1 MANPSAELQLA
12 KELLDLTK
20 AGNTEA
26 LQKLWL
32 ERLDEIPAKSGFF
45 KEWMTQILRIKAKDE
60 AEELSVTLVERQ
72 LAGSK
77 WNAAMRTLV
86 AVIPYYAQS
95 DRLRAALLTAIDG
108 FYAKVENRERLL
120 ALSGLAEDTALA
132 EGFRVFREWV
142 QVTPGQV
149 FQHYDWGEGI
159 VKELDID
166 DKSVIINFPKEPNK
180 RMKIEG
186 VRKFLKF
193 IDGKHFL
200 ARRAL
205 EPEVLIELSEQD
217 PAGLIKLAV
226 GSTEE
231 KELKQADLK
240 ALLTPSLIPAVGW
253 NTWWG
258 KAREALKADAFI
270 DFDSGGGA
278 RTPIR
283 LREKPRTVEDEL
295 REQFFAK
302 STTTAE
308 QGEMIRRLARGPKPA
323 DVNPALLQKMAQR
336 LNEVYRLI
344 GEEYPAQRLE
354 VAYML
359 ADLKGLSPAITAPDP
374 EALLASIEDYQP
386 LAEIENVDYAIKAV
400 TALLARDGEAGCE
413 QAARLLPT
421 VPVKLAQAIWK
432 ALGTERHADL
442 AVRFIEQLLA
452 SPLTNP
458 DTYAWAVRSALDG
471 SWKHLEDYFPAAAL
485 VPELVDYIEDWDR
498 QVKDRKG
505 SRDEQAAAKS
515 LTTRMRTL
523 LGANKFAHVGE
534 AVESMNIDAINRLR
548 HKIQTNDSLPSTFK
562 SGVERVILLTRRDL
576 DEEVPS
582 AAGVAPAAASDELLC
597 TAKMYQQKMAELRDL
612 TSVRIPQNAQV
623 IEEARKE
630 GDLRENAGYQY
641 AKEEQKMLMQQKVS
655 LSDQLQSAVVVSA
668 DNVDGSRIGFGTSFR
683 VKNLD
688 SNQDEHYTVMG
699 RWEAD
704 PERNILSLHA
714 PLAQQ
719 FHGRSAGESLT
730 IQRPG
735 GGSTRYEVLSVEN
748 ALKRGE
754 WD

>member
-20 AGNTEA
+20 VGSLEA
-26 LQKLWL
+26 LQKLWA
-32 ERLDEIPAKSGFF
+32 ERIDEIPTRSGFF
-45 KEWMTQILRIKAKDE
+45 KEWLKQLLKIKAKDE
-60 AEELSVTLVERQ
+60 GEAMIGALVERQ
-72 LAGSK
+72 LAASK

-86 AVIPYYAQS
+86 GVLPFFPQS
-95 DRLRAALLTAIDG
+95 DRLRAALLTAIEG
-108 FYAKVENRERLL
+108 FYAKVEERDRLL
-120 ALSGLAEDTALA
+120 ALSGLADDIALA
-132 EGFRVFREWV
+132 EGFRIFREWV

-166 DKSVIINFPKEPNK
+166 DKSVVIDFPKEPNK

-186 VRKFLKF
+186 VRRFLKF
-193 IDGKHFL
+193 IDSKHFL

-205 EPEVLIELSEQD
+205 EADVLIEMSDRD
-217 PAGLIKLAV
+217 PAALIKLAV
-226 GSTEE
+226 SSNAEN
-231 KELKQADLK
+231 ELKQAELK
-240 ALLTPSLIPAVGW
+240 ALLTPSLIPASGW

-283 LREKPRTVEDEL
+283 LREKPRTLEDEL
-295 REQFFAK
+295 REQFFARG
-302 STTTAE
+302 TTTGE
-308 QGEMIRRLARGPKPA
+308 HSEMIRRLARHPKPA
-323 DVNPALLQKMAQR
+323 EISPALLTKMAQR
-336 LNEVYRLI
+336 LNEVFRLI

-359 ADLKGLSPAITAPDP
+359 ADLKALAPGISAPDP
-374 EALLASIEDYQP
+374 EGLLDAIENYQP

-432 ALGTERHADL
+432 ALGTERHAEL
-442 AVRFIEQLLA
+442 AIRYVEQLLA
-452 SPLTNP
+452 SPLANP
-458 DTYAWAVRSALDG
+458 ETYAWVVRSALDG
-471 SWKHLEDYFPAAAL
+471 SWKHLEDYLPTAAL
-485 VPELVDYIEDWDR
+485 VPELIENIEDWDR

-515 LTTRMRTL
+515 LVTRIRTL
-523 LGANKFAHVGE
+523 LGGNKFAIIGE
-534 AVESMNIDAINRLR
+534 AVESMNLDAINRLR

-576 DEEVPS
+576 DEEVPN
-582 AAGVAPAAASDELLC
+582 AKGVAPAAVPDELLC
-597 TAKMYQQKMAELRDL
+597 TAKMYQLKMAELRDIS
-612 TSVRIPQNAQV
+612 SVRIPQNAQV

-655 LSDQLQSAVVVSA
+655 LSDQLSNAIVVAVE
-668 DNVDGSRIGFGTSFR
+668 NVDGVHIGFGTTFK

-688 SNQDEHYTVMG
+688 SSEDEHYTVLG

-704 PERNILSLHA
+704 PERNVLSLHA

-719 FHGRSAGESLT
+719 FHGRTAGETLT

-735 GGSTRYEVLSVEN
+735 GGTTRYEVLSVEN
-748 ALKRGE
+748 ALKSGE